1 MSNSGSKRRSQAPI
15 VTHVAL
21 NTGDCDLCVC
31 TAVLSMYATLGSGL
45 AQLNFYH
52 EFPSGSDPQAW
63 EEAPQL
69 CEKHSACEFTAIVN
83 VEHLW
88 HAIRHIAAV
97 EMLGDLTGLF

>member
-1 MSNSGSKRRSQAPI
+1 
-15 VTHVAL
+15 
-21 NTGDCDLCVC
+21 
-31 TAVLSMYATLGSGL
+31 MYATLGSGL

-63 EEAPQL
+63 EEALQL